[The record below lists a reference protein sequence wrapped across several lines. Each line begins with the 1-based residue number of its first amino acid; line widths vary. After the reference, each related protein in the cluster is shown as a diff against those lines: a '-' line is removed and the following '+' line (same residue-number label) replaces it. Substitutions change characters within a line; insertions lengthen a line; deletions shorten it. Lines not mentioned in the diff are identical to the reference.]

1 MIPQIQYD
9 LYYCR
14 TTCSKYTSV
23 VTHTVALTARHTHA
37 RTHTA
42 APARGRP
49 AIHASRWPLAKR
61 YALVGSSVE
70 NISLVIPSKAPTGA
84 RSTSR
89 RRIPG

>member
-1 MIPQIQYD
+1 MSPQIQY
-9 LYYCR
+9 C
-14 TTCSKYTSV
+14 TSIAELVSTRQV
-23 VTHTVALTARHTHA
+23 VTHTVTLTARHTHA

-70 NISLVIPSKAPTGA
+70 NISLLIPSKAPTGA

-89 RRIPG
+89 RRIPR

>member
-1 MIPQIQYD
+1 MSLQIQY
-9 LYYCR
+9 C
-14 TTCSKYTSV
+14 TSIAELVSTRQV
-23 VTHTVALTARHTHA
+23 VTHTVTRTA

-70 NISLVIPSKAPTGA
+70 NISLLIPSKAPTGA